1 MNTGMPAYPTL
12 MELRTAGWTLQQ
24 IADTYGVSEAS
35 IRSALALHFMWRK
48 PAP

>member
-1 MNTGMPAYPTL
+1 MTTGMPAYATL

-24 IADTYGVSEAS
+24 ISDTYGVSEAS

-48 PAP
+48 PAA